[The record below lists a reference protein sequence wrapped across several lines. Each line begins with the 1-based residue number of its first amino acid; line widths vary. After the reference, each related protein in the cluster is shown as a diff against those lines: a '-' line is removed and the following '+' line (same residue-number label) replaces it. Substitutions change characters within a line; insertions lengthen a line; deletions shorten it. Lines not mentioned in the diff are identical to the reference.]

1 MHIWSRWLF
10 SLLASISP
18 WLAISLDKLPTRMTL
33 FDLLLFCDSCSGCLN
48 HRATWDWSIVL
59 FQILILREISTD
71 SLSFW
76 IVVEGLWNNLVME
89 NLVRGE
95 FWGDHF
101 LTRILGCCLDVLF
114 KAMLDV
120 QIICTSSTGCR
131 LLITYSFIDLSHIMN
146 WHFLEIA
153 TRCIKFLC
161 SSDISA
167 DLFLLFAGC
176 FSIVTLRAVLAT
188 RRDFGSICNHVAPI
202 RTLD

>member
-1 MHIWSRWLF
+1 M
-10 SLLASISP
+10 
-18 WLAISLDKLPTRMTL
+18 
-33 FDLLLFCDSCSGCLN
+33 
-48 HRATWDWSIVL
+48 
-59 FQILILREISTD
+59 Q
-71 SLSFW
+71 
-76 IVVEGLWNNLVME
+76 NLVWC
-89 NLVRGE
+89 E
-95 FWGDHF
+95 FWWDHF
-101 LTRILGCCLDVLF
+101 LARILGCCVNVFF

-153 TRCIKFLC
+153 TWCIKFLC

-176 FSIVTLRAVLAT
+176 LSVVTLRAILAT

-202 RTLD
+202 RTLDKDPIGLMLDLLQTVCFFNTGVIVRIHAQLLFYFL